1 MQATRRPGVISR
13 NTGTVS
19 AQAAIACGQRVRNT
33 QPDGG
38 DAGLGNSPDKAAWRD
53 RLPARIEGVAAISA
67 RV

>member
-38 DAGLGNSPDKAAWRD
+38 DVGLGSSPDAVWRD
-53 RLPARIEGVAAISA
+53 RFPPWIDGVAAISA